1 MATGVCPQQAL
12 VAGGNGGIGLGFVR
26 QLLQRDPN
34 IRIHATYRNA
44 HAAAE
49 LFSLA
54 EAYGPRLR
62 CLPMDV
68 TDEAQIAAAARQLQS
83 VTDRL
88 HLAINCI
95 GMLHAGEQLQPE
107 KGVRQLDP
115 DQLLRYF
122 QINSL
127 SGALLAK
134 HLLPLLRHEQRN
146 VFANLSAKIGSI
158 GDNELGGWYGYRAS
172 KAALNMLLRT
182 AAIEFGRKSPQTI
195 VVALHPGTTDTP
207 LSAPFQRHIPAE
219 QLFPVERTVRQ
230 LLGVIDHLGPGDSG
244 QFFHWDG
251 TRLPW

>member
-1 MATGVCPQQAL
+1 MATGRFSQHAL

-26 QLLQRDPN
+26 QLLQRDPEAC
-34 IRIHATYRNA
+34 IHATYHRVE
-44 HAAAE
+44 AAAE
-49 LFSLA
+49 LFALA
-54 EAYGPRLR
+54 ETHGPRLR

-68 TDEAQIAAAARQLQS
+68 TDEAQIAAAVRQLQS

-88 HLAINCI
+88 HLTVNCI
-95 GMLHAGEQLQPE
+95 GILHAGELQPE
-107 KGVRQLDP
+107 KGLRQLDA
-115 DQLLRYF
+115 DKLLRYF

-134 HLLPLLRHEQRN
+134 YLLPLLRHDRRN
-146 VFANLSAKIGSI
+146 VFASLSAKIGSI
-158 GDNELGGWYGYRAS
+158 GDNQLGGWYGYRAS

-207 LSAPFQRHIPAE
+207 LSQPFQRHVPAE

-230 LLGVIDHLGPGDSG
+230 LLGIIDGLGPEDSG